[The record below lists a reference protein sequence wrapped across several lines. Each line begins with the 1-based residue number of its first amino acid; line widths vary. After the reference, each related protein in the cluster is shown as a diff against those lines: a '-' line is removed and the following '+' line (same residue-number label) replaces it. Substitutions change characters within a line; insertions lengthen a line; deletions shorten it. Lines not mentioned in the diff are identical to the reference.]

1 MIYGPATSASPEALI
16 EIPILTP
23 FADFTESETLWVGG
37 AQQFEQALW
46 LLCNLKFEKK
56 VVII

>member
-1 MIYGPATSASPEALI
+1 MIYGPAISASPEALI

-37 AQQFEQALW
+37 AQQFEQAL
-46 LLCNLKFEKK
+46 
-56 VVII
+56 